1 MVQRIQSLY
10 YLLTILISGGLAFL
24 LSFFAGNEGPRMLY
38 HYPIFMSGFLV
49 VAVLA
54 LMALISFKKR
64 RNQVVYGR
72 LGILVSFLVFGFMLY
87 HWYEAYAAEAS
98 RLGTGVFLPLIV
110 VVLLSMAN
118 RAVMNDEAK
127 VQAAERFR

>member
-1 MVQRIQSLY
+1 MIQRIQSLY
-10 YLLTILISGGLAFL
+10 FFLSILISGVLAFF
-24 LSFFAGNEGPRMLY
+24 LSFFAGNDGPLML
-38 HYPIFMSGFLV
+38 HQYPIFMAGFLII
-49 VAVLA
+49 AVLS

-72 LGILVSFLVFGFMLY
+72 LAILVAFITFGFMLY
-87 HWYEAYAAEAS
+87 HWYDNYQGEAS
-98 RLGTGVFLPLIV
+98 RLGTGVFLPLII

-127 VQAAERFR
+127 VQAADRFR